1 MHYLPTTRLWD
12 WLDSQSQ
19 SRVVCSRSDFCIR
32 VKSLDACPPLYW
44 QIVEIPGKAFYTS
57 LQHSEQQQQQ
67 NREKSLELNF
77 AQNSLTSKQNSF
89 VIILCHF
96 SLLSQIYK
104 TFIIQCNQN
113 VNGECKIDKLQQVGN
128 QNQRLLLFISR
139 STLNIIEQQIRRR
152 GTLLCRERKLIRQKR
167 LLLSSTHT
175 HTYVQ
180 KTS

>member
-1 MHYLPTTRLWD
+1 
-12 WLDSQSQ
+12 
-19 SRVVCSRSDFCIR
+19 
-32 VKSLDACPPLYW
+32 VKSLGACLPLYW

-57 LQHSEQQQQQ
+57 LQHSEQQQQQQQQQQ

-113 VNGECKIDKLQQVGN
+113 VNGEC
-128 QNQRLLLFISR
+128 
-139 STLNIIEQQIRRR
+139 
-152 GTLLCRERKLIRQKR
+152 
-167 LLLSSTHT
+167 
-175 HTYVQ
+175 
-180 KTS
+180 

>member
-1 MHYLPTTRLWD
+1 MGLSCKTEQKVLILRDYVSFLEALIYFFAMWLLLSVWLMHYLPTTRLWD

-32 VKSLDACPPLYW
+32 VKSLGACPPLYW

-57 LQHSEQQQQQ
+57 LQHFEQQQQQ
-67 NREKSLELNF
+67 NRRKSLELNF

-113 VNGECKIDKLQQVGN
+113 VNGEC
-128 QNQRLLLFISR
+128 
-139 STLNIIEQQIRRR
+139 
-152 GTLLCRERKLIRQKR
+152 
-167 LLLSSTHT
+167 
-175 HTYVQ
+175 
-180 KTS
+180 